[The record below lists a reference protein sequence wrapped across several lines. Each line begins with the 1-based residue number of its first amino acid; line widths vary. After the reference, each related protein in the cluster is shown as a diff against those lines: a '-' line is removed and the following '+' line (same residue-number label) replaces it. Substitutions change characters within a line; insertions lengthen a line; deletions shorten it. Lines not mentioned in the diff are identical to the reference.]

1 MQMRRRFV
9 NDESYA
15 FVNEAGL
22 IVALIAMV
30 IALRVIQFAHG
41 A

>member
-1 MQMRRRFV
+1 MQMLRGLV

-15 FVNEAGL
+15 LVIEAGL
-22 IVALIAMV
+22 IVMLIAMV
-30 IALRVIQFAHG
+30 IALRVIQFSQG